1 MKDNN
6 TVLEKER
13 EFYFNKLQQI
23 EQALKL
29 NNYDDTPIG
38 TGLLNIMYAGEG
50 DQVEVDEGGALIIV
64 QEDGKQ
70 NVYDLKQAAAATEPA
85 GEQNLLEANPGYEM
99 PIDGDEQMAN

>member
-6 TVLEKER
+6 AVLEKER

-38 TGLLNIMYAGEG
+38 TGLLNIMYAGEE
-50 DQVEVDEGGALIIV
+50 DEVQVDDNGALIIV
-64 QEDGKQ
+64 QEGKQ
-70 NVYDLKQAAAATEPA
+70 NVYDLKQTATT
-85 GEQNLLEANPGYEM
+85 
-99 PIDGDEQMAN
+99 